1 MSPAI
6 RHVLYQDFACLSALL
21 FCYRDHS
28 GNTALHQAYKHY
40 HTETVQLLLA
50 SGADDHAL
58 NGKAAFP
65 VFGLA
70 TCLHSFSIAE
80 EKLALTARNQHGQ
93 TLLLSML
100 SSLPD
105 QPSCVILDNIS
116 GFLSQLCTL
125 QKGKAYF
132 MANDDRGQNAL
143 LLIATSTP
151 VASHCNCPWPQGID
165 LNVTDREGCTPILL
179 AAQHGNL
186 SFIKRILSLGNV
198 LTHPG
203 TQQSILHTMAACPT
217 SAQPQHSF
225 TAAKIV
231 QTLVKAGARCVY
243 AQQHLL

>member
-132 MANDDRGQNAL
+132 MLKMTEARMPFFSSPPVHLSRHTATVPGPKG
-143 LLIATSTP
+143 LI
-151 VASHCNCPWPQGID
+151 
-165 LNVTDREGCTPILL
+165 
-179 AAQHGNL
+179 
-186 SFIKRILSLGNV
+186 
-198 LTHPG
+198 
-203 TQQSILHTMAACPT
+203 
-217 SAQPQHSF
+217 
-225 TAAKIV
+225 
-231 QTLVKAGARCVY
+231 
-243 AQQHLL
+243 